1 MNSGGHQS
9 DLFPFRFNL
18 GLMLGSGL
26 ASGRV
31 SRHESAA
38 STGVNPDPYTIAVTV
53 SLLRYLL
60 DKRSRSFSWIPN
72 LSSYVAYKQF
82 LYVIKVDEDDA
93 KKRSSVDA

>member
-9 DLFPFRFNL
+9 DLFLFRFNL

-31 SRHESAA
+31 SQHESAA

-53 SLLRYLL
+53 SLLSV

>member
-1 MNSGGHQS
+1 MN
-9 DLFPFRFNL
+9 
-18 GLMLGSGL
+18 SGL

-31 SRHESAA
+31 SRQESVA
-38 STGVNPDPYTIAVTV
+38 STGVNPDPYTIAVT
-53 SLLRYLL
+53 
-60 DKRSRSFSWIPN
+60 DKRSRSFSWILN

>member
-9 DLFPFRFNL
+9 DLFLFRFNL

-31 SRHESAA
+31 SQHESAA

-53 SLLRYLL
+53 SLLRLMRMML
-60 DKRSRSFSWIPN
+60 RKE
-72 LSSYVAYKQF
+72 VALMPRYT
-82 LYVIKVDEDDA
+82 Y
-93 KKRSSVDA
+93 RC